1 MTRTATVVRVDLGP
15 GTVAGFT
22 DRRAGNVAHR
32 RPHLP
37 SELARTRRS
46 IADDLDVDTDGLH
59 LMEQVHGA
67 DVAVVTAATE
77 PGAELRAV
85 DALVTREPGRAL
97 VVQVADCVPVLV
109 SVPGRAVAAIHA
121 GRRGVE
127 AGVVPT
133 ALRTLEDV
141 ADGLDDAQ
149 AAIGPAIG
157 GCCYEVPPE
166 LQQEIVRD
174 HPAAEARTT
183 WGTPSVDLPA
193 AVRAQLRDAGVDVV
207 AGPPG
212 CTHCDPDARWF
223 SHRGD
228 GEAGRQA
235 GVIVMGAQP

>member
-1 MTRTATVVRVDLGP
+1 MTRTATLGRVDLGP

-22 DRRAGNVAHR
+22 DRRVGNVAHR

-46 IADDLDVDTDGLH
+46 IAEDLDVDTDGLH

-127 AGVVPT
+127 AGVVPA
-133 ALRTLEDV
+133 ALHTLEDV
-141 ADGLDDAQ
+141 ADGLDGAQ

-157 GCCYEVPPE
+157 GCCYEVPRE
-166 LQQEIVRD
+166 LKQGIAHE
-174 HPAAEARTT
+174 HPASEARTT
-183 WGTPSVDLPA
+183 WGTPSLDLPA
-193 AVRAQLRDAGVDVV
+193 AVRAQLRDAGIEVV
-207 AGPPG
+207 TGPPG
-212 CTHCDPDARWF
+212 CTYCDPDARWF
-223 SHRGD
+223 SHRRDSG
-228 GEAGRQA
+228 AGRQA
-235 GVIVMGAQP
+235 GVIVMRAAP